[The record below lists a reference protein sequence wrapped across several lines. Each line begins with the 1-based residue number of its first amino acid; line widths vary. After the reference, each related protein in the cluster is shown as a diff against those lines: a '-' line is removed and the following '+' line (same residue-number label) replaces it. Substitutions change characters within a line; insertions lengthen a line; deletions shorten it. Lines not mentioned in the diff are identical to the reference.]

1 MCNISLSSLEYLT
14 KHNSRFHG
22 ITNEK
27 ANIIS
32 DGDNDGERN
41 VYFCSA
47 SDVACKQKFMT
58 SRSYIAHMKQVS
70 QVILFIKKKLI
81 SYDKTIDRRKNSQ

>member
-1 MCNISLSSLEYLT
+1 MCNISLSSSDYLT

-22 ITNEK
+22 ITKGNV
-27 ANIIS
+27 NITSAS
-32 DGDNDGERN
+32 DNVNDGERN

-47 SDVACKQKFMT
+47 SDVACQQKFMT

-70 QVILFIKKKLI
+70 HVILRIRNML
-81 SYDKTIDRRKNSQ
+81 